1 MISCLTFSWSRR
13 KFKVID
19 GMHRVEAMKE
29 LLKEDPDRS
38 VKSMRASPLLIG
50 ICRAIVQGG
59 SGHHPDLHGL

>member
-29 LLKEDPDRS
+29 LFREDPDRS
-38 VKSMRASPLLIG
+38 VKSMRPP
-50 ICRAIVQGG
+50 C
-59 SGHHPDLHGL
+59 